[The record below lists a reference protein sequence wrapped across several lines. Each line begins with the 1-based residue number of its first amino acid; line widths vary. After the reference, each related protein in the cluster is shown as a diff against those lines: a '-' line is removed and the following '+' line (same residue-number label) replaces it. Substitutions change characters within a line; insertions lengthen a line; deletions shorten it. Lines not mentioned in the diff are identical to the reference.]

1 MQAIEVTDTAT
12 GVRVRHRALP
22 ALLQAVFFSG
32 ALAFATFV
40 LANVDLSNASW
51 LPPFD
56 RLPGPAKQ
64 ALLYRMIGSL
74 AIMA

>member
-1 MQAIEVTDTAT
+1 
-12 GVRVRHRALP
+12 LP

-40 LANVDLSNASW
+40 LANVDRSSW

-64 ALLYRMIGSL
+64 ELLHRIIGSL

>member
-1 MQAIEVTDTAT
+1 MQAIEGTDTAT

-22 ALLQAVFFSG
+22 ARLQAVFFSG

-51 LPPFD
+51 LPFD
-56 RLPGPAKQ
+56 RLPDPAKQ
-64 ALLYRMIGSL
+64 ALLYRIIGSL